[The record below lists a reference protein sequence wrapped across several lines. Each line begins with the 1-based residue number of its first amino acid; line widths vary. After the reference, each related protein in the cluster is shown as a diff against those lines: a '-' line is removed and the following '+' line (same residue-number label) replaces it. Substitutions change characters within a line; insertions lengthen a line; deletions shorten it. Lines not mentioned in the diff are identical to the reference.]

1 MFNYTLE
8 SGESMFL
15 LTTEKIG
22 QHRFGVLSVR
32 DPALLDREISS
43 HIMVT
48 VSRSSPWSQPMIA
61 TGYKLVNGTG
71 GGHSESLLLGQ
82 YHELRSQ

>member
-1 MFNYTLE
+1 
-8 SGESMFL
+8 MFL
-15 LTTEKIG
+15 LTTEEID
-22 QHRFGVLSVR
+22 QLRFGVLSVR
-32 DPALLDREISS
+32 DPALLDRENSS

-61 TGYKLVNGTG
+61 TGYNLVNGTG
-71 GGHSESLLLGQ
+71 GGHSESLSQVRSELLLGQ